1 MRAHLRISD
10 DVWYPHEQE
19 PKIAVVATKT
29 IHFGLKTLK
38 IIFTFIL
45 QYNEPNAYLLN
56 DRLLKRMCHNLQSA
70 QICSK
75 EMVSNCNR
83 IVPFRLDWQFCTT
96 ILVILFGSMFRSLSS
111 LVAWLLPF
119 SVLIYRVLCSESID
133 LMPGSTRLS
142 SYYDYYYFYSPF
154 NFLSRQGRR
163 RRRITPNSILKVSQK
178 WACD

>member
-1 MRAHLRISD
+1 MMYGTLMNKSQKLLLSLLTPYILDWKLWKLFSHLYSN
-10 DVWYPHEQE
+10 
-19 PKIAVVATKT
+19 TMNLMLT
-29 IHFGLKTLK
+29 
-38 IIFTFIL
+38 
-45 QYNEPNAYLLN
+45 LLN

-75 EMVSNCNR
+75 AMVSNCIR
-83 IVPFRLDWQFCTT
+83 IVPFILDWQFCTT

>member
-1 MRAHLRISD
+1 MYGTLMNKS
-10 DVWYPHEQE
+10 Q
-19 PKIAVVATKT
+19 KLLLSL
-29 IHFGLKTLK
+29 LKPYIFELSK
-38 IIFTFIL
+38 FIFTLIF
-45 QYNEPNAYLLN
+45 QYNAMNNIFAIMPYWIIGCQKGCAIICNLLRYIVYNA
-56 DRLLKRMCHNLQSA
+56 MIS
-70 QICSK
+70 
-75 EMVSNCNR
+75 NR
-83 IVPFRLDWQFCTT
+83 IRIVAFKLDWQFST

>member
-19 PKIAVVATKT
+19 PKIAVVTTKT
-29 IHFGLKTLK
+29 IHFGTSYWYCNTMNNR
-38 IIFTFIL
+38 F
-45 QYNEPNAYLLN
+45 ALLN
-56 DRLLKRMCHNLQSA
+56 DKLPPKGWITICNLLKYA
-70 QICSK
+70 CSDA
-75 EMVSNCNR
+75 MISNCNCS
-83 IVPFRLDWQFCTT
+83 IYIRLTILYTT
-96 ILVILFGSMFRSLSS
+96 LVILFGSMFRSLSS

-163 RRRITPNSILKVSQK
+163 RRRRITPNSILKVSQK

>member
-1 MRAHLRISD
+1 MYGTLMNKS
-10 DVWYPHEQE
+10 Q
-19 PKIAVVATKT
+19 KLLLSL
-29 IHFGLKTLK
+29 LKPYILELLK
-38 IIFTFIL
+38 LFVFTFIL
-45 QYNEPNAYLLN
+45 QYNEPHTYLIECYSKGCAIICN
-56 DRLLKRMCHNLQSA
+56 LLKYDVKLWF
-70 QICSK
+70 QIVL
-75 EMVSNCNR
+75 EVFHLDW
-83 IVPFRLDWQFCTT
+83 IDWQFCSTT
-96 ILVILFGSMFRSLSS
+96 LVILFGSMFRSLSS

-163 RRRITPNSILKVSQK
+163 RRRRITPNSILKVSQK